1 MLQGDLMGLYSS
13 WQEVGEMGFSSQE
26 TAIRWEGAVPGQG
39 RLGMKRNLFSK
50 EQSQGCCGGTQERGW
65 GRSQYRD
72 CP

>member
-50 EQSQGCCGGTQERGW
+50 EWSRLLWWHPGKGLGKE
-65 GRSQYRD
+65 
-72 CP
+72 PV